1 MNYYE
6 RHIGDYIRDTAH
18 LSLLEHGIYNRLI
31 DTYYLREGPIPDAEA
46 ERLIG
51 ARSPAEKKATRAVLA
66 EFFELRDGKWYQS
79 RCEEELAAYRELRA
93 RQSRRGKAGASARWG
108 RQAVQEGCN
117 TDASSMP
124 QASQRNASSMPEA
137 CDKHP
142 ASNANAM
149 LGDGLPSPISHKKYS
164 VRANPADSPSLDAV
178 LFAEA
183 RKVFGTSIGGQ
194 INRAIKAKG
203 KGWVMDMI
211 ETCRSKD
218 PEAARAYLA
227 AALKEPE
234 RKVVV

>member
-1 MNYYE
+1 MNYYK
-6 RHIGDYIRDTAH
+6 RHIGDYMRDTSH
-18 LSLLEHGIYNRLI
+18 LSLLEHGAYTKLL
-31 DTYYLREGPIPDAEA
+31 DLYYVREEPLPDDEV

-51 ARSPAEKKATRAVLA
+51 ARTPAEKKATRAVLK
-66 EFFELRDGKWYQS
+66 EFFRLEESGWRHARCDREIEL
-79 RCEEELAAYRELRA
+79 YRAKAERNRL
-93 RQSRRGKAGASARWG
+93 AGAKGG
-108 RQAVQEGCN
+108 RPRKSGN
-117 TDASSMP
+117 P
-124 QASQRNASSMPEA
+124 
-137 CDKHP
+137 
-142 ASNANAM
+142 
-149 LGDGLPSPISHKKYS
+149 LGSESKPTENPNGFQTQTHEEPFGNPTETLATSHKYKYS